1 MECNSLT
8 YSFTLVSI
16 PFDTDGMCPRALGSQ
31 DFLMK
36 EFYEKK
42 FPPQFMRKLN
52 EFRNNVSSNVADNC
66 RNKIQYRAKLMFRL
80 ATDSMPVTVMSR
92 RLSFFDKMSA
102 FGKHIIKSFKNCF
115 IYTQV
120 VLWACSLESVFLA

>member
-92 RLSFFDKMSA
+92 RLSFFDQLSA
-102 FGKHIIKSFKNCF
+102 FGKICIFVNIKTFLC
-115 IYTQV
+115 TQAAF
-120 VLWACSLESVFLA
+120 WVFLLE